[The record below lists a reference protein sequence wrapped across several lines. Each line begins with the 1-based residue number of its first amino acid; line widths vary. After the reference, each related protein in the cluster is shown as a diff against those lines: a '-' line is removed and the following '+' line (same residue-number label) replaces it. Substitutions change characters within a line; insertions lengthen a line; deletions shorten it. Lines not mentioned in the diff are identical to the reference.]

1 MDNRGALAG
10 QSRRII
16 ADYYTGHRNEL
27 VAYVA
32 ACTNDKELGED
43 LVQEGFLRLLH
54 GNRPITTLTLPSLV
68 YTVTRNLLTDHF
80 RHRRVWN
87 EYERYAMK
95 DSTAAATAESSLS
108 VREITER
115 MERGLLRLPANC
127 REVYRMHILDG
138 MKTAEISQALGEGY
152 RSVEHRLGHAR
163 HEIRKLMRACI

>member
-1 MDNRGALAG
+1 MDNKGGLSEL
-10 QSRRII
+10 SRRII
-16 ADYYTGHRNEL
+16 ADYYAAHRNEL

-32 ACTNDKELGED
+32 ARTNDRELGQD

-54 GNRPITTLTLPSLV
+54 GNRPITVVTLPSLV
-68 YTVTRNLLTDHF
+68 YTVTRNLVTDHF

-95 DSTAAATAESSLS
+95 TDKAPATAESSLS

-115 MERGLLRLPANC
+115 MERGLLRLPTNC
-127 REVYRMHILDG
+127 REVYRMHILGG

-163 HEIRKLMRACI
+163 HEIRKMMRACM